1 MYNSSRF
8 LFFLSMMFWSSVG
21 HAQVFG
27 GDPASIKWRQVDIP
41 AARIIFPRGVDSVA
55 NRIANIISSIKYP
68 TENTIGHNSKKI
80 NIVLQNQTTVSNG
93 YVNLGP
99 FRSEF
104 LMTPFQNPFDLGS
117 LPWPDQLTIHE
128 YRHVEQYSNF
138 NVGLSKVMHSIFG
151 QEGQAIA
158 NNAAIPNWF
167 FEGDAV
173 FNETNVSKQGR
184 GSLPS
189 FYNDYRSL
197 WQAGKNY
204 SWMKLRNGSYKD
216 FVPDH
221 YRLGFMLVAYG
232 REKYGDDFW
241 EKVTR
246 DAAAFKGFFYPFQ
259 HAIKKYTGIDYVT
272 FRNNALNFF
281 KKQFDLE
288 QSEKAG
294 TALNKSAYKDE
305 RYPSFNADGNI
316 IFVETTRRRPP
327 ELVIRQDRTNQ
338 KIRQQ
343 DYTID
348 NYFSYRNGKIVYAAF
363 QSDLRWGYRDYSDLR
378 VLDVASGHQQ
388 TLKSHTKYFSPDI
401 SDDGK
406 KIIAVHEPSDGK
418 YDLQLLSGQT
428 GELIAAI
435 PNPEKLFYSF
445 PKFYGDHKV
454 VSAVRNEDGKTSLA
468 LIDLDGGKTEYL
480 LPFTFNVTGFPF
492 IFKDTVYF
500 SYSYKKND
508 ELFAFSFSDR
518 KIWRIQ
524 TSDKDVGFGKYHP
537 AVNDSDIVWTS
548 FTAEGYRLSFAKK
561 RDLIFEEIA
570 ADNLQ
575 KVTSS
580 FGVTAINNTNSNLL
594 DMVTHDSFPVKKYS
608 KSFHLFNFH
617 SIEPAINDP
626 QYSISL
632 ISENILNTLQ
642 SDVSFTYDRSEK
654 FKQIGFDAT
663 YAGWFPFLSAGA
675 NYLFDRNSF
684 YRGNRVYFNQFQP
697 YAGFNIPLNFS
708 KGRSFT
714 FLNFGSQFVY
724 SQNDFRGRYKD
735 SIQSRAYSFSSNFLS
750 FSHQG
755 QKALQQIFPSF
766 AQTLSTS
773 FKTPFSSYHGYQF
786 VISGNLYFPGFS
798 KTHSTLINLAYLR
811 KDSIGQISF
820 SSGFPFSRGYESAN
834 LYRMFKWGINY
845 QFPFLY
851 PDAGF
856 GNIIYLLR
864 TRANLFYDDTR
875 VEDFY
880 VNRSSFKGTFR
891 SAGAE
896 IYFDTKWWNQAN
908 VSFGLRYS
916 YLLDQGLF
924 GATNR
929 SRFEII
935 LPVNIFNQ

>member
-1 MYNSSRF
+1 MHNIPKF
-8 LFFLSMMFWSSVG
+8 ALLLSMAFFTFRGYS
-21 HAQVFG
+21 QVFG
-27 GDPASIKWRQVDIP
+27 GDPSSLKWKQINTP
-41 AARIIFPRGVDSVA
+41 AARIIFPQGLDSVA
-55 NRIANIISSIKYP
+55 NRITNIISYIKYP
-68 TENTIGHNSKKI
+68 TENTIGHKSRKI
-80 NIVLQNQTTVSNG
+80 NLVLQNQTTISNG

-104 LMTPFQNPFDLGS
+104 FLTPFQNPFDLGS
-117 LPWPDQLTIHE
+117 LPWSDQLTIHE
-128 YRHVEQYSNF
+128 YRHVEQYNNF
-138 NVGLSKVMHSIFG
+138 NVGLSKFMHTVFG
-151 QEGQAIA
+151 QEGQALA

-173 FNETNVSKQGR
+173 YNETNVSKQGR

-189 FYNDYRSL
+189 FYNHYRSL
-197 WQAGKNY
+197 WLAGKNY

-221 YRLGFMLVAYG
+221 YRLGYMLVAYG
-232 REKYGDDFW
+232 REKYGDQFW
-241 EKVTR
+241 EKVSQ
-246 DAAAFKGFFYPFQ
+246 DAAAYKSLFYPFQ
-259 HAIKKYTGIDYVT
+259 HAIKKYTGLNYVT
-272 FRNNALNFF
+272 FRNDALSFF
-281 KKQFDLE
+281 KKQFDLD
-288 QSEKAG
+288 QS
-294 TALNKSAYKDE
+294 KSSKTDRKKSSYKDE
-305 RYPSFNADGNI
+305 RYPVFTDDGNLV
-316 IFVETTRRRPP
+316 FVKSTYQQVP
-327 ELVIRQDRTNQ
+327 EFVIKKDHVDQ

-348 NYFSYRNGKIVYAAF
+348 NYFSYRNGRIVYAAYEP
-363 QSDLRWGYRDYSDLR
+363 DIRWGYRDFSDLR
-378 VLDVASGHQQ
+378 VIDVTNGNQQ
-388 TLKSHTKYFSPDI
+388 TLKTHTKYFSPDI
-401 SDDGK
+401 SEDGK
-406 KIIAVHEPSDGK
+406 EIIAVNEAAIGK
-418 YDLQLLSGQT
+418 YDLQLLNGQT
-428 GELIAAI
+428 GDLIAAI
-435 PNPEKLFYSF
+435 PNPDKLFYSF
-445 PKFYGDHKV
+445 PKFYQNDKI
-454 VSAVRNEDGKTSLA
+454 VSAVRNAEGKTSLA

-480 LPFTFNVTGFPF
+480 LPFTFNVTAFPF

-508 ELFAFSFSDR
+508 ELFAYSFSDK

-524 TSDKDVGFGKYHP
+524 TDNADGFGKYHP
-537 AVNDSDIVWTS
+537 TVNDSDIVWTS
-548 FTAEGYRLSFAKK
+548 FTAEGYRLNFSKK
-561 RDLIFEEIA
+561 RELKFEEIS
-570 ADNLQ
+570 ADKLQ

-580 FGVTAINNTNSNLL
+580 FGITAINNTNSNLL
-594 DMVTHDSFPVKKYS
+594 EMVPHDTFPIKKYS
-608 KSFHLFNFH
+608 KSFQLFNFH

-642 SDVSFTYDRSEK
+642 SHVSFTYDRSEK

-663 YAGWFPFLSAGA
+663 YAGWFPFLSAGV
-675 NYLFDRNSF
+675 NYLFDRNAF
-684 YRGNRVYFNQFQP
+684 YHGNRAYFNQFQP
-697 YAGFNIPLNFS
+697 YAGFNIPLNLS

-714 FLNFGSQFVY
+714 FLKFGSQFVY
-724 SQNDFRGRYKD
+724 SQNDFTGKYKD
-735 SIQSRAYSFSSNFLS
+735 SLKSTSYSFSSNFLS

-755 QKALQQIFPSF
+755 QKAQQQIFPSF

-773 FKTPFSSYHGYQF
+773 FKTPFSAYKGYQF
-786 VISGNLYFPGFS
+786 VVSGNVYFPGFL
-798 KTHSTLINLAYLR
+798 KTHSTLFNLAYLQ
-811 KDSIGQISF
+811 KDSSGQINF

-834 LYRMFKWGINY
+834 LYRMYKWGVNY

-875 VEDFY
+875 VQDFY
-880 VNRSSFKGTFR
+880 VNRSVFKAKFR

-896 IYFDTKWWNQAN
+896 IYFDTKWWNQAS

-916 YLLDQGLF
+916 YLFDPGLF
-924 GATNR
+924 GQTNR

>member
-1 MYNSSRF
+1 MQNISKIVLLVLMVF
-8 LFFLSMMFWSSVG
+8 LISNG
-21 HAQVFG
+21 YAQVFG
-27 GDPASIKWRQVDIP
+27 GDPSSLKWKQINIP
-41 AARIIFPRGVDSVA
+41 AARIIFPQGLDSVA
-55 NRIANIISSIKYP
+55 TRITNVISSIKYP
-68 TENTIGHNSKKI
+68 TENTIGHKSKKI
-80 NIVLQNQTTVSNG
+80 NLVLQNQTTISNG

-104 LMTPFQNPFDLGS
+104 LLTPYQNPFDLGS

-138 NVGLSKVMHSIFG
+138 NVGLSKFMHTIFG
-151 QEGQAIA
+151 QEGQALA

-221 YRLGFMLVAYG
+221 YRLGYMLVAYG
-232 REKYGDDFW
+232 REKYGDQFW
-241 EKVTR
+241 EKVTH
-246 DAAAFKGFFYPFQ
+246 DAAAFKSLFYPFQ
-259 HAIKKYTGIDYVT
+259 HAIKKYTGLDYIT
-272 FRNNALNFF
+272 FRNDALSFF

-288 QSEKAG
+288 QSKNLKEDER
-294 TALNKSAYKDE
+294 KSAYKDE
-305 RYPSFNADGNI
+305 RYPVFADDGNLV
-316 IFVETTRRRPP
+316 FVKNTYQQAP
-327 ELVIRQDRTNQ
+327 EFVISKDNINQ

-348 NYFSYRNGKIVYAAF
+348 SYFSYRNGRIVYAAY
-363 QSDLRWGYRDYSDLR
+363 QPDIRWGYRDYSDLR
-378 VLDVASGHQQ
+378 VVNVTNGRQQ
-388 TLKSHTKYFSPDI
+388 TLKTHTKYFSPDI
-401 SDDGK
+401 NDDGK
-406 KIIAVHEPSDGK
+406 KIIAVDEPSGGQCN
-418 YDLQLLSGQT
+418 LHLLNAQT
-428 GELIAAI
+428 GELISAI
-435 PNPEKLFYSF
+435 PNPGKLFYSF
-445 PKFYGDHKV
+445 PKFYGDHKI
-454 VSAVRNEDGKTSLA
+454 VSAVRSPDGKTSLA
-468 LIDLDGGKTEYL
+468 LIDVDAGTTEYL
-480 LPFTFNVTGFPF
+480 LPFTFNITGYPVVFH
-492 IFKDTVYF
+492 DTVYF

-508 ELFAFSFSDR
+508 ELFAYSFSDK
-518 KIWRIQ
+518 KIWKIQ
-524 TSDKDVGFGKYHP
+524 MDNEAGFGKYHA
-537 AVNDSDIVWTS
+537 AVSDSDMVWTS
-548 FTAEGYRLSFAKK
+548 FTAEGYRLNLVKK
-561 RDLIFEEIA
+561 RLLKYEEISPEV
-570 ADNLQ
+570 LQ

-580 FGVTAINNTNSNLL
+580 FGITAINNTNSNLL
-594 DMVTHDSFPVKKYS
+594 EMVSNDSFAIGRYS

-626 QYSISL
+626 QYAISL
-632 ISENILNTLQ
+632 VSENILNTLQ
-642 SDVSFTYDRSEK
+642 SEVSFAYDRSEK

-663 YAGWFPFLSAGA
+663 YAGWFPFLSGGV
-675 NYLFDRNSF
+675 NYLFDRNAF

-724 SQNDFRGRYKD
+724 SQNDFKGKYKD
-735 SIQSRAYSFSSNFLS
+735 SLKSGDYSYSSNFLS

-766 AQTLSTS
+766 AQTLTTS
-773 FKTPFSSYHGYQF
+773 FKTPFSAYKGYQL
-786 VISGNLYFPGFS
+786 VISANVYFPGFLR
-798 KTHSTLINLAYLR
+798 THSTLINVAYLR
-811 KDSIGQISF
+811 KDSIGQINF

-834 LYRMFKWGINY
+834 LFRMYKWGINY

-864 TRANLFYDDTR
+864 TRANLFYDNTSVR
-875 VEDFY
+875 DFY
-880 VNRSSFKGTFR
+880 VNRSSFKEKFR

-896 IYFDTKWWNQAN
+896 IYFDTKWWNQAS

-916 YLLDQGLF
+916 YLFDPGLF
-924 GATNR
+924 GETNR